1 MTRAINS
8 LDKLL
13 APVGVAKP
21 QGAVWLVGAGPGDV
35 ELLTVKALRLLQR
48 AEVVVYDRLV
58 SEAVMAEVPE
68 SALSID
74 VGKQPGQHGL
84 KQAQIN
90 QLLGDLARSGRN
102 VIRLKGGDPFIFGRG
117 GEEMVSLQQAGIR
130 CEVVPGIT
138 AAVGCAAASGIP
150 LTHRDCAQSLRL
162 ITGHGRRGEPQLDA
176 AALAAVNQTLVF
188 YMGLSWSASI
198 SAQLQAQGRDTAT
211 PVAIIENGT
220 RPDQRVLITTLGGLA
235 ETVAQE
241 KPVSPSLLV
250 VGEVVRFYRADLQ
263 VRDDV
268 TVSRSDVQEV
278 GCVVQEVGCVVQ
290 GKPA

>member
-1 MTRAINS
+1 MTRAIDS

-13 APVGVAKP
+13 APVGVAKQ
-21 QGAVWLVGAGPGDV
+21 QGVVWLVGAGPGDV

-68 SALSID
+68 SALCID

-84 KQAQIN
+84 KQSQIN
-90 QLLGDLARSGRN
+90 QLLVDLARSGRD

-117 GEEMVSLQQAGIR
+117 GEEMVSLQEAGIR

-162 ITGHGRRGEPQLDA
+162 ITGHGRSGEPQLDA
-176 AALAAVNQTLVF
+176 AALSAVNQTLVF

-198 SAQLQAQGRDTAT
+198 SAQLQAQGRDPET
-211 PVAIIENGT
+211 PVAIIEKGT

-235 ETVAQE
+235 ETVARDQ
-241 KPVSPSLLV
+241 PVSPSLLV

-263 VRDDV
+263 VRGDEMGSRCDV
-268 TVSRSDVQEV
+268 EEVGCLVQEV
-278 GCVVQEVGCVVQ
+278 RCVVQEM
-290 GKPA
+290 PA